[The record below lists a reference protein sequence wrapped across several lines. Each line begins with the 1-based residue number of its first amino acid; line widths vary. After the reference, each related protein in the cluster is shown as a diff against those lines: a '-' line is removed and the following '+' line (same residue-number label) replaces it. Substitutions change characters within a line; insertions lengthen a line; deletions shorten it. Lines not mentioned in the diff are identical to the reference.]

1 MKCPFLYP
9 RDFKAQIYNCAHR
22 DTHICI
28 CAQSHIPV
36 YTHIYTCLYTPGLTP
51 QDSLRGWK
59 TQSRLSKTVIKN
71 QQGLFKSKLPES
83 SVGCPAPLEPV
94 SEKLLAQWKKQ

>member
-1 MKCPFLYP
+1 MHMCTVTHA
-9 RDFKAQIYNCAHR
+9 RVHTRIYM
-22 DTHICI
+22 
-28 CAQSHIPV
+28 PV
-36 YTHIYTCLYTPGLTP
+36 HTWPDSPG
-51 QDSLRGWK
+51 LRGWK

-71 QQGLFKSKLPES
+71 QQGLFKSKLAES